1 MSENAKGEWQIEA
14 VDVDGYLAR
23 IGHPRV
29 EPSAAA
35 LRSLHEA
42 HVRAIPFE
50 NIDVI
55 LRQHPGVALADINDK
70 LVRRGRGGYCYEH
83 ALLFAAVLENLG
95 FDVQRRMARTRPR
108 QFGFRTH
115 AMLRVRV
122 DGVDYL
128 ADVGFGANLFSPMQ
142 FQDGALFDQAGWKH
156 RLVREGAL
164 WTLEI
169 ETAEGWEALHSSD
182 ETPQHM
188 ADYEVAHH
196 FISTHPR
203 SPFSRKPV
211 VMRLDQGLSRRLV
224 GDELTVERPGGDVEV
239 TKISADQLESVLR
252 DLDVVLS
259 DAEFDALRAQHGST
273 VDSSI

>member
-1 MSENAKGEWQIEA
+1 MSENEHDEWQIGT
-14 VDVDGYLAR
+14 VDVDAYLDR
-23 IGHPRV
+23 LGHPRV

-55 LRQHPGVALADINDK
+55 LGQHPGVALPDINDK

-95 FDVQRRMARTRPR
+95 FDVERRMARTRPR

-122 DGVDYL
+122 DGTDHL
-128 ADVGFGANLFSPMQ
+128 ADVGFGANLFTPMP
-142 FQDGALFDQAGWKH
+142 FEDGALVDQAGWKH

-182 ETPQHM
+182 EMPQHF

-203 SPFSRKPV
+203 SPFGRKLV
-211 VMRLDQGLSRRLV
+211 VMRLDQGISRRLV
-224 GDELTVERPGGDVEV
+224 GDELTVERPGGNAEV
-239 TKISADQLESVLR
+239 AKISVDQLEPVLR
-252 DLDVVLS
+252 DLDVRLS
-259 DAEFDALRAQHGST
+259 DAEFDALRARHGST
-273 VDSSI
+273 ADNEI